1 MRKRSKTISF
11 RLSED
16 LYAKL
21 AAQGTSNS
29 LSVGDT
35 ARAMI
40 VAQLMGEDVEQ
51 RDRIG
56 QVLSSI
62 ASLESNQKVTHKR
75 LAYLLF
81 SLLTNVAKLST
92 DDAKEIVRRDLLK
105 REEA

>member
-16 LYAKL
+16 LHVKL
-21 AAQGTSNS
+21 AAQGSSNG
-29 LSVGDT
+29 LSIGET
-35 ARAMI
+35 ARAMV

-56 QVLSSI
+56 EVLSRI
-62 ASLESNQKVTHKR
+62 GSLDENQKATQKQ

-81 SLLTNVAKLST
+81 SLLTNVANLSP
-92 DDAKEIVRRDLLK
+92 DDAKNIVRRDLLK
-105 REEA
+105 REDA

>member
-16 LYAKL
+16 LHVKL
-21 AAQGTSNS
+21 AAQGSSNG
-29 LSVGDT
+29 LSIGDT
-35 ARAMI
+35 ARAMV

-56 QVLSSI
+56 EVLSRI
-62 ASLESNQKVTHKR
+62 GSLDESQKATQKR

-81 SLLTNVAKLST
+81 SLLTNVAKLSP
-92 DDAKEIVRRDLLK
+92 DDAKNIVRRDLLK
-105 REEA
+105 REDA